1 MPRWTT
7 VGMLGLL
14 SIGLVRRRRR
24 QGLRIPEHPYSTR
37 PFPSESWRVLILSAS
52 VGGGHNAA
60 AAVIQSDLRQA
71 GHRACVVDGLA
82 LASPRLNRYFQWAY
96 PWQLRYVP
104 WLYEWQVRLSNGR
117 QVARAVRWLC
127 ASLWSER
134 LLDLVE
140 LTRPDLIVST
150 YPLMTAALGRLRA
163 QGRLRCPC
171 AAIVTD
177 YGVHRLW
184 TAPGIDLHLVVS
196 GESSRQA
203 VDAGGR
209 VEVMQPP
216 VNPAYRLLR
225 DREAARARLDLPRRD
240 FIALV
245 VGGAWGIGDLEEI
258 AADVAASGVYTV
270 VVCGRNAALASRLTT
285 RFAGLDSVRVLGWTD
300 ELPWYMAA
308 ADCLVQSAGGL
319 TCLEAVAARLPIVL
333 YRPIA
338 GHGRLN
344 AETMVRAGAACW
356 ARSAGELQALL
367 RAAAN
372 GDIRLP
378 PPEVETGRP
387 ASAALLSLLP
397 TRAVRPPSLTGGEP
411 FGMPARDAE
420 LGTLVPSGFME

>member
-1 MPRWTT
+1 
-7 VGMLGLL
+7 MLGLL
-14 SIGLVRRRRR
+14 SISLVRRRRR
-24 QGLRIPEHPYSTR
+24 RSLRIPEHPHSTR
-37 PFPSESWRVLILSAS
+37 PLPSESWRVLILSAS

-60 AAVIQSDLRQA
+60 AAVIQSELRQA
-71 GHRACVVDGLA
+71 GHCACVVDGLA

-96 PWQLRYVP
+96 PWQLRYAP
-104 WLYEWQVRLSNGR
+104 WLYDWQVRLSNGR
-117 QVARAVRWLC
+117 RVARAVRWLC

-150 YPLMTAALGRLRA
+150 YPLMTAALGQLRT
-163 QGRLRCPC
+163 QGQLRCPC
-171 AAIVTD
+171 AAVVTD

-196 GESSRQA
+196 GESARQA
-203 VDAGGR
+203 VDADGR
-209 VEVMQPP
+209 VEVMQPL
-216 VNPAYRLLR
+216 VNPAYRVLR

-245 VGGAWGIGDLEEI
+245 VGGAWGIGDLEKI
-258 AADVAASGVYTV
+258 AADVVASGVYTV
-270 VVCGRNAALASRLTT
+270 VVCGRNAALASRLAT
-285 RFAGLDSVRVLGWTD
+285 RFTGLDTVRVLGWTD

-333 YRPIA
+333 YCPIA

-344 AETMVRAGAACW
+344 AEAMERAGAAYW

-367 RAAAN
+367 RAAAD

-378 PPEVETGRP
+378 PPEVETGLP

-397 TRAVRPPSLTGGEP
+397 RGATHSPVPPGAEPPGASDREIEVRRLVTTGSAG
-411 FGMPARDAE
+411 
-420 LGTLVPSGFME
+420 

>member
-14 SIGLVRRRRR
+14 SISLVLRHRRRR
-24 QGLRIPEHPYSTR
+24 LRIPEHPHSTTPLPR
-37 PFPSESWRVLILSAS
+37 ESWRVLILSAS

-60 AAVIQSDLRQA
+60 AAVIQSDLSQA
-71 GHRACVVDGLA
+71 GHCACVVDGLA

-104 WLYEWQVRLSNGR
+104 WLYDWQVRLSNGR
-117 QVARAVRWLC
+117 RAARAVRRLC

-150 YPLMTAALGRLRA
+150 YPLITAALGQLRA
-163 QGRLRCPC
+163 LGQLQCPC
-171 AAIVTD
+171 VAVVTD

-196 GESSRQA
+196 KESRRQA
-203 VDAGGR
+203 VDANGR
-209 VEVMQPP
+209 VEVMQPL
-216 VNPAYRLLR
+216 VNPAYRVLR
-225 DREAARARLDLPRRD
+225 DREAARARLNLPRAS

-258 AADVAASGVYTV
+258 AVDVVASGVFTV
-270 VVCGRNAALASRLTT
+270 VVCGRNAALASRLAS
-285 RFAGLDSVRVLGWTD
+285 RFEGVNTVRVLGWTD

-344 AETMVRAGAACW
+344 AEAMERAGAAYW

-367 RAAAN
+367 RAAAD

-378 PPEVETGRP
+378 PPEVEAGLP

-397 TRAVRPPSLTGGEP
+397 RGATCAPVSCETESPERSTGET
-411 FGMPARDAE
+411 E
-420 LGTLVPSGFME
+420 LGRLVPSGSME

>member
-14 SIGLVRRRRR
+14 SISLVRRRRR
-24 QGLRIPEHPYSTR
+24 RSLRIPEHPHATR
-37 PFPSESWRVLILSAS
+37 PTQGESWRVLILSAS

-60 AAVIQSDLRQA
+60 AAVIQSDLSQA
-71 GHRACVVDGLA
+71 GHCACVVDGLA

-96 PWQLRYVP
+96 PWQLRYAP

-140 LTRPDLIVST
+140 LTRPDLVVST
-150 YPLMTAALGRLRA
+150 YPLMTAVLGRLRA
-163 QGRLRCPC
+163 QGRLQCPC
-171 AAIVTD
+171 AAVVTD

-196 GESSRQA
+196 SESLRQA
-203 VDAGGR
+203 LDADGR

-225 DREAARARLDLPRRD
+225 DRGAARARLNLPHRD

-258 AADVAASGVYTV
+258 TADVAASGVYTV
-270 VVCGRNAALASRLTT
+270 VVCGRNEALASRLAS
-285 RFAGLDSVRVLGWTD
+285 RFDGVNTVRVLGWTD

-344 AETMVRAGAACW
+344 AEAMERAGAAYW
-356 ARSAGELQALL
+356 ARSAGKLQALL
-367 RAAAN
+367 RAAAD

-378 PPEVETGRP
+378 PPEVETGLP
-387 ASAALLSLLP
+387 ASVALLSLLP
-397 TRAVRPPSLTGGEP
+397 SGATRSPLPPGAEP
-411 FGMPARDAE
+411 PGMFSREVDLE
-420 LGTLVPSGFME
+420 RLVPSGFIE